1 MAKPGIMVYFDDVLP
16 SLQCL
21 TTEDAGRLFIAML
34 QYGQN
39 GTIPNFGDSIGLN
52 IAWNFIRPK
61 IDRDNASYDEAVL
74 KSQYGVYKR
83 ETKRHGE
90 APLDFDEWCQTQS
103 STSQTPSSPI
113 MGTSSPSKTPSS
125 PIMGTYL
132 TAISNQELE
141 METELE
147 KQKEM
152 ESAEGMPT
160 APALAKAVRKQYG
173 QYGWVKLSDKEYI
186 RLSNDLGQAELERC
200 IAYIDEAAQSTGNK
214 NKWQDWNLVIRRCH
228 RDGWG
233 LKQSSTRHDTR
244 NEVKTAA
251 DYESGDDFFAR

>member
-34 QYGQN
+34 QYGRN
-39 GTIPNFGDSIGLN
+39 GTIPNFEDSVGLN

-61 IDRDNASYDEAVL
+61 IDRDNASYDETVL

-83 ETKRHGE
+83 EAKRRGE
-90 APLDFDEWCQTQS
+90 APFDFDEWCQTQS
-103 STSQTPSSPI
+103 STSPTPSSPI
-113 MGTSSPSKTPSS
+113 MGTSSPNMAPSS
-125 PIMGTYL
+125 HIMGTYL

-141 METELE
+141 TELE

-152 ESAEGMPT
+152 ERAEGMPT
-160 APALAKAVRKQYG
+160 APAPTKAVRKQYG
-173 QYGWVKLSDKEYI
+173 QYGWVKLSNEEYCC
-186 RLSNDLGQAELERC
+186 LSSDLGQAELERC
-200 IAYIDEAAQSTGNK
+200 ITYIDEAAQSSGNK
-214 NKWQDWNLVIRRCH
+214 NRWRDWNLVIRRCH

-233 LKQSSTRHDTR
+233 LKQGNTGSDTR
-244 NEVKTAA
+244 NAVKTAA